1 MEKRGGD
8 KANHLKPQDKNVYK
22 GRLLNFNRMTV
33 IEITDPIIEKLR
45 PY

>member
-33 IEITDPIIEKLR
+33 IEIMDPITEKLCR
-45 PY
+45 Y